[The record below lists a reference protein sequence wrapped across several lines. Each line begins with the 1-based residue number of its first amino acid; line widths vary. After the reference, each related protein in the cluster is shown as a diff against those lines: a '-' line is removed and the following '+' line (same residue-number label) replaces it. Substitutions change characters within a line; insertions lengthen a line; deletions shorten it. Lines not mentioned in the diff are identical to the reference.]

1 MKSRLIT
8 TVFLLAATLLFHDAF
23 AKDLNNEKET
33 SYQHSLELT
42 TGYPSL
48 IFDLEFPTLS
58 SKMQH
63 YRPYGQDI
71 VTHYTPGLNIG
82 YTFGWSKR
90 WEVNAMANMHLTS
103 YDIVQYPSLSDTE
116 GNGPSPDNY
125 DWDAEPVSKTR
136 ESSVNWAICASVRYK
151 WLVRDAFNMYSAL
164 GAGISIASPIPLPYI
179 APVGIQFGKGRVY
192 GIAEVNISAANTFG
206 MAGIGIKLN

>member
-103 YDIVQYPSLSDTE
+103 YDIVQYPSLSE
-116 GNGPSPDNY
+116 QKLHPQSF
-125 DWDAEPVSKTR
+125 
-136 ESSVNWAICASVRYK
+136 SSDDYHTYHRLMVPM
-151 WLVRDAFNMYSAL
+151 LMAL
-164 GAGISIASPIPLPYI
+164 HPKCVQSRN
-179 APVGIQFGKGRVY
+179 K
-192 GIAEVNISAANTFG
+192 
-206 MAGIGIKLN
+206 